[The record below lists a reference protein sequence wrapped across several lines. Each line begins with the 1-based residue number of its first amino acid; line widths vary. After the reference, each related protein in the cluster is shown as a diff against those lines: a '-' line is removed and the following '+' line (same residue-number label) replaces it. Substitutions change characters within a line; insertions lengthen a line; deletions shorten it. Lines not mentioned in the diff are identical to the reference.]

1 MLQDRRDSEAG
12 RAAGDQRDRRSEA
25 VFACERHE
33 RQDSGERGKSENR
46 QRGQISVDGRPGD
59 RRPDRGGDPKATSGR
74 LMLPGRKPLTSSRNG
89 VTQLPARATG
99 ERSARA
105 VEDEQLLERTR
116 DVHAADY
123 FA

>member
-1 MLQDRRDSEAG
+1 
-12 RAAGDQRDRRSEA
+12 
-25 VFACERHE
+25 
-33 RQDSGERGKSENR
+33 
-46 QRGQISVDGRPGD
+46 
-59 RRPDRGGDPKATSGR
+59 
-74 LMLPGRKPLTSSRNG
+74 MLPGRKPLTSSRNG